1 MRVLV
6 IGATGLVGVHVMWAL
21 RTAGLEVD
29 GASRRRPA
37 GAAAHHWFELDFGSM
52 TAVQQWLPLLH
63 GYDAVVNAVGIIRE
77 TREGDF
83 DRLHRAAPVAL
94 FAACEQLGL
103 RVLQVSA
110 LGSHPQAAT
119 GYWRSKGVAEAD
131 LLARNVDATIIRPS
145 LVYGDDGA
153 SSALFGML
161 ATLPVLMLPAAHRA
175 LVQPIHVADL
185 ADVVVRLLT
194 TQAALPRELAVV
206 GPRAMT
212 MAGYLA
218 DLRRGMQAPAALVVT
233 LPAPV
238 ARAAAH
244 LAALA
249 PSSAFTP
256 ESLLMLERSADGSN
270 TADAA
275 PAQALLGRPLRDPA
289 TFARPAQRITAAWSW
304 GAPLVTVAIA
314 LMWLITAYVS
324 WFAWPHA
331 ESRSW
336 LGACGVPPAW
346 QEPVLL
352 AASVTDAAIGVL
364 LLLRPRRWL
373 WAAQLA
379 LVGGYT
385 AMLSVFLPDF
395 WRHPFGPLTKNLP
408 LLALMLLMWRASP
421 RNHRGER

>member
-6 IGATGLVGVHVMWAL
+6 IGATGLVGAHVLQAL
-21 RTAGLEVD
+21 RAAGVDAD

-37 GAAAHHWFELDFGSM
+37 GAAARHWIELDFGSL
-52 TAVQQWLPLLH
+52 TAAQQWQPLLH

-77 TREGDF
+77 AREGDF

-103 RVLQVSA
+103 RVVQVSA
-110 LGSHPQAAT
+110 LGSHPQAVT
-119 GYWRSKGVAEAD
+119 GYWRSKGAAEVD
-131 LLARNVDATIIRPS
+131 LLGRRMDATIIRPS

-153 SSALFGML
+153 SSVLLRML
-161 ATLPVLMLPAAHRA
+161 ATLSVLMLPAAHRA

-194 TQAALPRELAVV
+194 TQATLPRELAVV

-212 MAGYLA
+212 IAGYLA
-218 DLRRGMQAPAALVVT
+218 DLRRGMQAPAALVLS

-238 ARAAAH
+238 ARVAAH

-275 PAQALLGRPLRDPA
+275 PAQAVLGRPLRDPV
-289 TFARPAQRITAAWSW
+289 TFAGPAQRVTAAWSW
-304 GAPLVTVAIA
+304 GASVVTVAIA

-331 ESRSW
+331 ESRAW
-336 LGACGVPPAW
+336 LAACGVPPAW

-373 WAAQLA
+373 WAAQLV

-385 AMLSVFLPDF
+385 AMLSAFLPGF
-395 WRHPFGPLTKNLP
+395 WLHPFGPLTKNLP
-408 LLALMLLMWRASP
+408 VLALMLLMWRASP
-421 RNHRGER
+421 RHHQGEK